1 MRQVTNLVM
10 AIAVMLL
17 YSSGWTQTIPKRD
30 RFPSYFGLTASPVIP
45 NNFVGEVNT
54 AMIDTNTSNTM
65 FCNFKQ
71 QWGYT
76 FGATVRIGIT
86 KTISIETGIAQ
97 VHRNFLVTA
106 DIPDSNLHVQQQL
119 TFVNYDVPINGL
131 FYVQLSENTFMNAA
145 FGASITQYPS
155 DIVDTMLPAS
165 GKRFDA
171 VGRRIERTHF
181 AINGGL
187 GFEYRTRKSGTFYLG
202 GGVKIPFKPIF
213 FGEVTYNQTD
223 SQTTYRAFEP
233 IKSGYFTLDVRY
245 FFPQAKKKPNVYSN
259 ILIE

>member
-1 MRQVTNLVM
+1 MRQAKNLVVVVL
-10 AIAVMLL
+10 VMLIH
-17 YSSGWTQTIPKRD
+17 SFGWAQTKPKRD
-30 RFPSYFGLTASPVIP
+30 RFPSYFGLTVSPVIP

-54 AMIDTNTSNTM
+54 AMVDTNTSNTM

-76 FGATVRIGIT
+76 FGATIRIGVT

-119 TFVNYDVPINGL
+119 SFVNYDIPINGL

-155 DIVDTMLPAS
+155 DIVDTMLPGA

-171 VGRRIERTHF
+171 IGKRIERTSF

-187 GFEYRTRKSGTFYLG
+187 GFEYRTPKSGTFYMG

-213 FGEVTYNQTD
+213 FGEVTYDQTN
-223 SQTTYRAFEP
+223 SPTKYRAFEP
-233 IKSGYFTLDVRY
+233 IKAGYFTVDVRY
-245 FFPQAKKKPNVYSN
+245 FFPQAKKKPTVYSN